1 MPFVKNLSIFCN
13 FSYFF
18 TQFFKKKTKSFWHDN
33 IFGTKLTRNLQGVFH
48 QNFEKW
54 KGIVWDSNSFISK
67 TLLCSEPFPLHYTL
81 CLCCAIQS
89 KNSHHINMKGN
100 AIIPM
105 VIAKTA
111 IITRSTIIRLS
122 VIMRFSFYSFLQ
134 LFLFERL
141 AAIIQAFISLLF
153 SAISIRIRW
162 IENSSHYFLWRQFE
176 NNYKSKT

>member
-1 MPFVKNLSIFCN
+1 MTQNTPLTPKSAHFIGVFWLFWPCQKCAKNVPFVKNLVNFCN

-18 TQFFKKKTKSFWHDN
+18 TQIFKNKTKSFWHDN
-33 IFGTKLTRNLQGVFH
+33 IFVTKLTRNWQGVFH

-122 VIMRFSFYSFLQ
+122 VIMHFSF
-134 LFLFERL
+134 
-141 AAIIQAFISLLF
+141 
-153 SAISIRIRW
+153 
-162 IENSSHYFLWRQFE
+162 H
-176 NNYKSKT
+176 

>member
-1 MPFVKNLSIFCN
+1 MPILSGFFGFFSLVKNVPKTCHLSKILPIFAIFLI
-13 FSYFF
+13 FSHKFL
-18 TQFFKKKTKSFWHDN
+18 KTKLKVFDTITFLAQNW
-33 IFGTKLTRNLQGVFH
+33 QGAFH

-89 KNSHHINMKGN
+89 KNSHHINTKGN

-111 IITRSTIIRLS
+111 IITSNTMIRLS
-122 VIMRFSFYSFLQ
+122 VIMYLSFYSF
-134 LFLFERL
+134 F
-141 AAIIQAFISLLF
+141 AIIFVWKIG
-153 SAISIRIRW
+153 
-162 IENSSHYFLWRQFE
+162 SHYSSI
-176 NNYKSKT
+176 YKFAFFCNIHQDRMNREP